1 MAGGA
6 QRKGEGVEE
15 VTPTLQTK
23 GLWPRVD
30 AKNPCP
36 ICGNSDWCTL
46 GQKVVHCMRVESSKP
61 CHAGGWYHPYPGGAA
76 PEPVHLPA
84 PSRPA
89 PTVDAEAIFKT
100 LPNDEAR
107 LSNLAV
113 DLGVTLKS
121 LKDLECRWAP
131 AKSAYAFPMKDGAGK
146 RVGLRLRHVNGDKWT
161 WPGTKTGLFIP
172 NLLLDQD
179 MVFLPEGPTD
189 AAALLSIGLL
199 AIGRPSCQSDVRPIL
214 ATLRR
219 LNFRRAVIVAD
230 NDQLKRVGTTEAR
243 PGIVGALRLKR
254 ELAGVRSVIWIPPSP
269 CKDARSFLQRGGTK
283 EMILNDINQQ
293 PWTIH

>member
-6 QRKGEGVEE
+6 QRKGEGAEE

-46 GQKVVHCMRVESSKP
+46 GQKVVHCMRVESNKP

-89 PTVDAEAIFKT
+89 PTVDAEALFKT
-100 LPNDEAR
+100 LTNDEAR

-131 AKSAYAFPMKDGAGK
+131 AKSAYAFPMKDGAGT

-161 WPGTKTGLFIP
+161 WPDESSL
-172 NLLLDQD
+172 
-179 MVFLPEGPTD
+179 MM
-189 AAALLSIGLL
+189 
-199 AIGRPSCQSDVRPIL
+199 PSSS
-214 ATLRR
+214 RR
-219 LNFRRAVIVAD
+219 LCGKGASIRSGGASKAPRPCARR
-230 NDQLKRVGTTEAR
+230 NG
-243 PGIVGALRLKR
+243 
-254 ELAGVRSVIWIPPSP
+254 RS
-269 CKDARSFLQRGGTK
+269 R
-283 EMILNDINQQ
+283 
-293 PWTIH
+293 